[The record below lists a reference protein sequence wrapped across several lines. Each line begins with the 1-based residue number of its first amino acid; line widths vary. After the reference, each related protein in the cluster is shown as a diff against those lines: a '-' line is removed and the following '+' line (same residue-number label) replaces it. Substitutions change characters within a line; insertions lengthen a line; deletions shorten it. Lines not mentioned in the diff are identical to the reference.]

1 MSLAEHT
8 HRFERS
14 LHTTAELLQKMLR
27 GLQER
32 RTSWISARPSTMAP
46 STALEEVAMQLAAEE
61 HVRAR
66 LLEQI
71 APLLPL
77 PAGVA
82 ARDLHVNV
90 TRLVASLP
98 DAAARS
104 LRAAADLATG
114 LARKVRGEVTL
125 GGRLLKF
132 SQRAQDGFLTQLATG
147 SAGAGAAAVYDRN
160 ARARS
165 CVVHVAGSLID
176 GRL

>member
-1 MSLAEHT
+1 MSLAEHAG
-8 HRFERS
+8 RFERS
-14 LHTTAELLQKMLR
+14 LRFTAELLQKLLCF
-27 GLQER
+27 LQER

-46 STALEEVAMQLAAEE
+46 SPALEEVAMQLAAEE
-61 HVRAR
+61 QARNR
-66 LLEQI
+66 LLAAI
-71 APLLPL
+71 AALLPL

-82 ARDLHVNV
+82 AKDLHVDV
-90 TRLVASLP
+90 TRLAASLP

-125 GGRLLKF
+125 GERLLKF
-132 SQRAQDGFLTQLATG
+132 SRRAQDGFLTQLATG
-147 SAGAGAAAVYDRN
+147 AAGASAAAVYDRN

-165 CVVHVAGSLID
+165 CVVRVAGSLID